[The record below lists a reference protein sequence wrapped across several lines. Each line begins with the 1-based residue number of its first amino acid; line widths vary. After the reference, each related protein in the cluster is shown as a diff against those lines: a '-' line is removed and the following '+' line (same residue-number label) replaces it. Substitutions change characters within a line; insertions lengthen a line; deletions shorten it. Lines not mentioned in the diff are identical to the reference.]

1 MSNFPWIK
9 FTGLTLGLM
18 GFGYGLMKVTT
29 PTEEQLYKEMA
40 PDLKRKVDASKAARM
55 ARSAEIKGTVQP
67 QVLNLSFSLYPVLT
81 FYGHQ
86 ATPHTFGSNPT
97 GLG

>member
-1 MSNFPWIK
+1 MSKFPWIK
-9 FTGLTLGLM
+9 FTGLTLGLV

-55 ARSAEIKGTVQP
+55 ARSAEIKGIIQP
-67 QVLNLSFSLYPVLT
+67 QQHSTHSEATQPVW
-81 FYGHQ
+81 
-86 ATPHTFGSNPT
+86 ADPSTPKKT
-97 GLG
+97 